1 MGISSNFLYSDFGVF
16 LRRFLN
22 GIECL
27 RWFYSLT
34 YSSKE
39 PRSQRLPLGDHFFAR
54 PGCTRENRRWPSGAA
69 WEKKCHPTHRQQ
81 QTAGGRQIRP
91 PRTMHAA
98 SMQRTIATMH
108 TRRARRT
115 QHQIGSALSH
125 PLTYPPTFVA
135 ICRPAFLPGPHPT
148 KNRFKEK
155 SSPDRLFPSF
165 AGRQQTLT

>member
-1 MGISSNFLYSDFGVF
+1 MRFKLCTMVVKSKKKKKKLTWRMPLHLGSGFSLQLRSIVQIWGSGQGSCEAGPFFFFFFFFFPLGISSNFLYSDFGFF

-69 WEKKCHPTHRQQ
+69 WEKN
-81 QTAGGRQIRP
+81 AIL
-91 PRTMHAA
+91 
-98 SMQRTIATMH
+98 H
-108 TRRARRT
+108 TDNNR
-115 QHQIGSALSH
+115 
-125 PLTYPPTFVA
+125 
-135 ICRPAFLPGPHPT
+135 RPA
-148 KNRFKEK
+148 
-155 SSPDRLFPSF
+155 
-165 AGRQQTLT
+165 AGR